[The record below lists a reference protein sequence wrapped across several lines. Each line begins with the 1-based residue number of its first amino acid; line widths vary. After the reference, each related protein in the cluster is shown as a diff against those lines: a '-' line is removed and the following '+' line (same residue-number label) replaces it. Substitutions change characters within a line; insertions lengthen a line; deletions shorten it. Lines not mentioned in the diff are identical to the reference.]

1 MTETYIVV
9 REFSYVGRWQRR
21 GQEWVPRGHK
31 WDAWYIARGYV
42 EAIPADES
50 NDRHNVDKDKS
61 LEEEQISAPESEQ
74 LTSEN
79 VDDIEQALGNEQI
92 VPESSGDDNLE
103 EDKPK
108 PKRKRGRPRKRQ
120 REE

>member
-1 MTETYIVV
+1 MAETYIVV

-42 EAIPADES
+42 KTVPTDEPDTDAS
-50 NDRHNVDKDKS
+50 KS
-61 LEEEQISAPESEQ
+61 LEGEQIPESEQ
-74 LTSEN
+74 VVLEDIDDKGSES
-79 VDDIEQALGNEQI
+79 EQ
-92 VPESSGDDNLE
+92 VS
-103 EDKPK
+103 EDKPPTGAEDKPKPKPK